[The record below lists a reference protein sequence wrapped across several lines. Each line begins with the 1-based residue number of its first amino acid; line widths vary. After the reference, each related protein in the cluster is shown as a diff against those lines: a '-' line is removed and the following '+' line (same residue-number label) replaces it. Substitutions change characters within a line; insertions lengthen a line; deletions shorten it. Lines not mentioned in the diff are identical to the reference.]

1 MADSPPLPLTT
12 LSLSDGGVL
21 NINVGILG
29 HVDSG
34 KTSLVRALS
43 TQLSTASLDKSPQSR
58 ARGMTMDLG
67 FSSFEVPMPAHLA
80 ASSSAT
86 RLQFTLVDCPGHAG
100 LIKTI
105 IGGAQI
111 IDMMVLVIDVN
122 KGIQTQTAEC
132 LVIGE
137 ITTDNMIVALNKC
150 DLLPADPAA
159 HAEAFAAATKRV
171 RAALASTRFA
181 NAPFVPVAGA
191 VGAAGFDTPEFLS
204 QGLPE
209 LCAALLEST
218 RIPERSPSGSLLYA
232 VDHCFAV
239 KGQGTVLTGT
249 VLQGKLSVG
258 QIVEV
263 PQLRISKKVKS
274 IQMFRKPVQFAIQ
287 GDRAGICVPGLD
299 ASLVER
305 GIVAEPGTVP
315 TVTAA
320 IALVRKVRFFRGK
333 VETNSKCHVTIG
345 HTTCMAKLVFFGASE
360 EMARRRLRAA
370 EGGGPATVDEGR
382 CPSRRTPSP
391 PSSSASC

>member
-1 MADSPPLPLTT
+1 MADVVDEADPKPEI
-12 LSLSDGGVL
+12 VML

-67 FSSFEVPMPAHLA
+67 FSSFDVPMPAHLA
-80 ASSSAT
+80 EAAAAASRAN

-150 DLLPADPAA
+150 DLLPAEPAA
-159 HAEAFAAATKRV
+159 RAAALAAASTKV

-181 NAPFVPVAGA
+181 NAPFVPVAGSVA
-191 VGAAGFDTPEFLS
+191 AAGFDSEQYASEGLPALCDALLS
-204 QGLPE
+204 QTRLPQ
-209 LCAALLEST
+209 
-218 RIPERSPSGSLLYA
+218 RSSAGNLLYA

-249 VLQGKLSVG
+249 VLRGELRVG

-263 PQLRISKKVKS
+263 PQLRVAKKVKS
-274 IQMFRKPVQFAIQ
+274 IQMFRKPVKSAMQ

-305 GIVAEPGTVP
+305 GIVAEPGEFIWLPLHFTR
-315 TVTAA
+315 
-320 IALVRKVRFFRGK
+320 ILL
-333 VETNSKCHVTIG
+333 TI
-345 HTTCMAKLVFFGASE
+345 
-360 EMARRRLRAA
+360 
-370 EGGGPATVDEGR
+370 
-382 CPSRRTPSP
+382 
-391 PSSSASC
+391 